1 MTDREKAIVMSYTGY
16 TMLTGDKLGIFYDY
30 VTEKLGRSIMTHELA
45 YDEVADE
52 IKRAATD
59 DFYALCMR
67 DDTAM
72 EAPTVNG
79 WISVNDR
86 SPEIG
91 EDVLILY
98 ESKVS
103 RKTGYA
109 IACLEV
115 SFYFGSTPIP
125 YQTPQWNE
133 PWQYFRDNNVITHW
147 MPLPEPP
154 KEVSEE

>member
-79 WISVNDR
+79 WISVKDR
-86 SPEIG
+86 LPEPPAKCFVYSRRMREIG
-91 EDVLILY
+91 
-98 ESKVS
+98 
-103 RKTGYA
+103 
-109 IACLEV
+109 IATYTEWGWMTPV
-115 SFYFGSTPIP
+115 YF
-125 YQTPQWNE
+125 QE
-133 PWQYFRDNNVITHW
+133 ITHW
-147 MPLPEPP
+147 MLLPEPP
-154 KEVSEE
+154 KGEK